1 MPQTEFT
8 VSTLGSAEYSM
19 AVSPKWNAILQF
31 SHHFTAH
38 PSTAHKS
45 QMTECHGN

>member
-1 MPQTEFT
+1 MPQTECT
-8 VSTLGSAEYSM
+8 VSTLGNAEYSM

-31 SHHFTAH
+31 LQHFTAH
-38 PSTAHKS
+38 ISQAHKS